1 MYLFN
6 MIHSILY
13 YMYKLMLLNTL
24 NISCACFG
32 ILNEF
37 YTTVDYNVITLKAE
51 MHMCY
56 VIKIH
61 LSPKTAAF

>member
-1 MYLFN
+1 
-6 MIHSILY
+6 
-13 YMYKLMLLNTL
+13 MLLNTL

>member
-1 MYLFN
+1 
-6 MIHSILY
+6 
-13 YMYKLMLLNTL
+13 MLSNTL

-51 MHMCY
+51 MHMSY